1 MSFDTRISLK
11 KLELLCLVAD
21 LGSIKEAAERLYV
34 TQPVVTA
41 HIRSLNERLG
51 VELLYRDGNRMRLTE
66 SGAIVYR
73 WASELLMR
81 TRDLEQQL
89 ARFSDGLRGS
99 ARVASSMTVGSYLL
113 PPVVSAFKL
122 ERPEVHI
129 AVAVASPEQAVQE
142 IDSGEAD
149 FGVVIAEEDL
159 DLAPDVERELLGHE
173 PLVLVTAPD
182 SAYAE
187 EDEVLADELA
197 EMSFVSSPRD
207 QMRQRLVDRFFREMG
222 LGSPNLVLEF
232 GHAEAMKGA
241 LRAGV
246 GVGFLFRSSVAEAL
260 ALGQLREIGVAGHD
274 FSAPILL
281 LHRKRRELSRAQMD
295 LIAAIRRAIRDR
307 DVVADAVE
315 VTADA

>member
-1 MSFDTRISLK
+1 MSLDTRISLK
-11 KLELLCLVAD
+11 KLELFCLVAD

-66 SGAIVYR
+66 SGTIVYR

-89 ARFSDGLRGS
+89 SRSNDGLRGS
-99 ARVASSMTVGSYLL
+99 ARIASSMTVGSYLL
-113 PPVVSAFKL
+113 PPVVSAFKI
-122 ERPEVHI
+122 ERPDVHI
-129 AVAVASPEQAVQE
+129 AVSVSAPEQAVQE
-142 IDSGEAD
+142 IDSGETD
-149 FGVVIAEEDL
+149 FGVVIADDDL
-159 DLAPDVERELLGHE
+159 ELAPDVERELLGHE
-173 PLVLVTAPD
+173 QLVLVAAPN
-182 SAYAE
+182 SAYAA

-197 EMSFVSSPRD
+197 EMAFVSSPRD

-222 LGSPNLVLEF
+222 LGGPDLVLEF

-246 GVGFLFRSSVAEAL
+246 GVGYLFRSSVAEAL
-260 ALGQLREIGVAGHD
+260 ELGHLREIRVTGHE

-281 LHRKRRELSRAQMD
+281 LHRKRRELSRVQMD
-295 LIAAIRRAIRDR
+295 LIAAIRRAIKDR
-307 DVVADAVE
+307 DALPDRLDLPAG
-315 VTADA
+315 A